1 MCNKFRHV
9 LSGCAAAA
17 SRNPPP
23 WQPVAEQLVARQIPL
38 LPAELKKAGYMTHLL
53 GKWHLGF
60 DDGPNY
66 DYSKPLVGGPVD
78 HGFD

>member
-1 MCNKFRHV
+1 M
-9 LSGCAAAA
+9 CAAAA

-38 LPAELKKAGYMTHLL
+38 LPAELKKAGYMTHML

-60 DDGPNY
+60 RVRGWPRA
-66 DYSKPLVGGPVD
+66 LALGL
-78 HGFD
+78 